1 MAKKIT
7 DKPGKYTGSGQGKES
22 QINLEVEVDEDKIV
36 SVKPLDQYAPDS
48 LADNAFHKMAQ
59 KIVDH
64 QSADVDVVSG
74 ASETSRGIIEG
85 VKEALNKAAVDF
97 ASLKENS
104 AQSQTETQEVIDVD
118 VAVVGAG
125 GAGAA
130 AALAARQ
137 HGARVALIEKTIS
150 PLGASTFAGGMFAG
164 DSQQQKEQNAVVSK
178 KWLYDEY
185 MDASQGYMNSILVRR
200 IIDESGKTVDWLNEN
215 GAIMKLVDAGTGG
228 SFDHIGMPATLHGYQ
243 EGGTKA
249 VTKLIEKFKSI
260 GGQMYFGFAG
270 QKLLQDAD
278 GKVIGLIA
286 QGDDKELHVN
296 AKKVIIATGGF
307 GGNPQMRKEYLGD
320 VSTQGQVLQNTGDGL
335 NMAWDAGTAHHI
347 NGSTHYFW
355 QTFSNEDIGAMAKL
369 VGPNWM
375 PVNALADFPNL
386 RVNNRGQRYAS
397 ETHALDFAVHGAE
410 LSEQPKQT
418 EYVIFDQ
425 AMLDKIKEGGMVAI
439 EDHYGKWKN
448 KRQFYMEFNFPTDT
462 EESIK
467 HEHEKTDF
475 TSLLN
480 KLSSTDVVFI
490 GDTIAELA
498 EKMGVNPE
506 NLQKSVDQY
515 NAAKKK
521 GEDELFFSDTKRM
534 IPVENGPFYAV
545 KYIARNLGT
554 LGGAT
559 IDEKMHALAPSGE
572 PVPNLYVAGADASGM
587 YGKAYVDFEGGT
599 LGFAYISG
607 RLAGIDA
614 AETAKEG
621 K

>member
-22 QINLEVEVDEDKIV
+22 QINLEVEVGSDQIIRV
-36 SVKPLDQYAPDS
+36 NSLDRYAPAS
-48 LADNAFHKMAQ
+48 LADNAFQKMAQ
-59 KIVDH
+59 KIVDQ
-64 QSADVDVVSG
+64 QSIDVDVVSG

-85 VKEALNKAAVDF
+85 VKSALTKAEVDF
-97 ASLKENS
+97 AALKENS
-104 AQSQTETQEVIDVD
+104 AQASTTTKREITVD

-125 GAGAA
+125 GAGVA

-137 HGARVALIEKTIS
+137 HGVSVALLEKTIS

-164 DSQQQKEQNAVVSK
+164 DSQQQKEQDQVVSK
-178 KWLYDEY
+178 KWLYNEY

-249 VTKLIEKFKSI
+249 ITKLIEKFKAL

-270 QKLLQDAD
+270 QRLLQDD
-278 GKVIGLIA
+278 QGQVIGLIA
-286 QGDDKELHVN
+286 QSDEQELQVN
-296 AKKVIIATGGF
+296 TKKVIIATGGF
-307 GGNPQMRKEYLGD
+307 GGNAEMRKEYLGD
-320 VSTQGQVLQNTGDGL
+320 VSTQGQVLQNIGDGL
-335 NMAWDAGTAHHI
+335 NMAWDAGTARHI

-355 QTFSNEDIGAMAKL
+355 QTFSNEDIGKMAKL
-369 VGPNWM
+369 VGPGWM
-375 PVNALADFPNL
+375 PLNALADFPNL

-410 LSEQPKQT
+410 LSEQPQQT
-418 EYVIFDQ
+418 EFVILDQ
-425 AMLDKIKEGGMVAI
+425 AMLDKIKAGGTVAI

-448 KRQFYMEFNFPTDT
+448 KREFYMEFNFPTDT
-462 EESIK
+462 DESIK
-467 HEHEKTDF
+467 REHEKTDF
-475 TSLLN
+475 TTLLN
-480 KLSSTDVVFI
+480 QLSSTNVVFI
-490 GDTIAELA
+490 GQTIPELA
-498 EKMGVNPE
+498 EQMGVDAI

-515 NAAKKK
+515 NEAKKK

-534 IPVENGPFYAV
+534 IPVEQGPFYAI
-545 KYIARNLGT
+545 KFIARNLGT

-559 IDEKMHALAPSGE
+559 IDEKMRALKPDGE
-572 PVPNLYVAGADASGM
+572 PVGNLYIAGADASGM

-614 AETAKEG
+614 AETAKESN
-621 K
+621 

>member
-1 MAKKIT
+1 MTKEITKI
-7 DKPGKYTGSGQGKES
+7 PGKYTGSGQGKES
-22 QINLEVEVDEDKIV
+22 EINLEVEVGSDKIV
-36 SVKPLDQYAPDS
+36 NVKPLDKYAPDS
-48 LADNAFHKMAQ
+48 LADNAFKKMAQ

-64 QSADVDVVSG
+64 QSVDVDVVSG

-85 VKEALNKAAVDF
+85 VKEALGKAQVDF
-97 ASLKENS
+97 AALKENS
-104 AQSQTETQEVIDVD
+104 SHSTTSGKKTVDVD

-125 GAGAA
+125 GAGVA

-137 HGARVALIEKTIS
+137 HGASVALIEKTIS

-164 DSQQQKEQNAVVSK
+164 DSQQQKEKNAVVSK

-228 SFDHIGMPATLHGYQ
+228 SYDHIGMPATLHGYQ

-249 VTKLIEKFKSI
+249 VTKLIEKFKSL

-270 QKLLQDAD
+270 QRLLQDEN
-278 GKVIGLIA
+278 GNVTGVVA
-286 QGDDKELHVN
+286 QGDDQVLHVN

-307 GGNPQMRKEYLGD
+307 GGNPKMRKEYLGD

-355 QTFSNEDIGAMAKL
+355 QTFSDEDIGEMAKI

-375 PVNALADFPNL
+375 PINALADFPNL

-410 LSEQPKQT
+410 LSEQPQQT
-418 EYVIFDQ
+418 EFVVLDQ
-425 AMLDKIKEGGMVAI
+425 AMLDKIKEGGTVAI
-439 EDHYGKWKN
+439 EDHYGKWKDH
-448 KRQFYMEFNFPTDT
+448 REFYMEFNFPTDT
-462 EESIK
+462 DEAIK
-467 HEHEKTDF
+467 REHEKVDF
-475 TSLLN
+475 TTLLD
-480 KLSSTDVVFI
+480 KLSSTNVVFI
-490 GDTIAELA
+490 GKTIKELA
-498 EKMGVNPE
+498 QRMGVNEE
-506 NLQKSVDQY
+506 NLQNAVDQY
-515 NAAKKK
+515 NNAKKK
-521 GEDELFFSDTKRM
+521 GEDDLFFSDTKRM
-534 IPVENGPFYAV
+534 IPVEQGPFYAI
-545 KYIARNLGT
+545 KFIARNLGT

-559 IDEKMHALAPSGE
+559 IDEKMHALAPDGE
-572 PVPNLYVAGADASGM
+572 PVSNLYVAGADASGM

-614 AETAKEG
+614 AETAKAG

>member
-22 QINLEVEVDEDKIV
+22 QINLEVEVGSDQIIRV
-36 SVKPLDQYAPDS
+36 NSLDRYAPDS
-48 LADNAFHKMAQ
+48 LADNAFQKMAQ
-59 KIVDH
+59 KIVDQ
-64 QSADVDVVSG
+64 QSIDVDVVSG

-85 VKEALNKAAVDF
+85 VKSALTKAEVDF
-97 ASLKENS
+97 AALKENS
-104 AQSQTETQEVIDVD
+104 AQTSTTTKREITVD
-118 VAVVGAG
+118 IAVVGAG
-125 GAGAA
+125 GAGVA
-130 AALAARQ
+130 AALAAIQ
-137 HGARVALIEKTIS
+137 HGASVALLEKTIS

-164 DSQQQKEQNAVVSK
+164 DSQQQKDQDQVVSK

-200 IIDESGKTVDWLNEN
+200 IIDESGKTADWLNEN

-249 VTKLIEKFKSI
+249 VTKLIEKFKSL

-270 QKLLQDAD
+270 QKLLQNDQ
-278 GKVIGLIA
+278 GQVIGLIA
-286 QGDDKELHVN
+286 QSDKQELQVN

-307 GGNPQMRKEYLGD
+307 GGNAEMRKEYLGD

-335 NMAWDAGTAHHI
+335 NMAWSAGTARHI

-355 QTFSNEDIGAMAKL
+355 QTFSNKEIGAMAKL
-369 VGPNWM
+369 VGPSWM
-375 PVNALADFPNL
+375 PLNALADFPNL
-386 RVNNRGQRYAS
+386 RVNKRGQRYAS

-410 LSEQPKQT
+410 LSEQPQQT
-418 EYVIFDQ
+418 EFVILDQ
-425 AMLDKIKEGGMVAI
+425 AMLDKIKEGGTVAI

-448 KRQFYMEFNFPTDT
+448 KREFYMEFNFPTDT
-462 EESIK
+462 DESIK
-467 HEHEKTDF
+467 REQEKTDF
-475 TSLLN
+475 TTLL
-480 KLSSTDVVFI
+480 KQLSSTNVVFI
-490 GDTIAELA
+490 GQTIPELA
-498 EKMGVNPE
+498 EQMGVDAI

-515 NAAKKK
+515 NEAKKK

-534 IPVENGPFYAV
+534 IPVEQGPFYAV
-545 KYIARNLGT
+545 KFIARNLGT

-559 IDEKMHALAPSGE
+559 IDEKMRALKPDGE
-572 PVPNLYVAGADASGM
+572 PVANLYIAGADASGM

-614 AETAKEG
+614 AETAKESN
-621 K
+621 

>member
-1 MAKKIT
+1 MTQKIT
-7 DKPGKYTGSGQGKES
+7 TKPGKYTGSGQGKES
-22 QINLEVEVDEDKIV
+22 IINVEVDVNEDKIN
-36 SVKPLDQYAPDS
+36 SVKALNNFAPDS
-48 LADNAFHKMAQ
+48 LADNAFKKMAD
-59 KIVDH
+59 KIVKN
-64 QSADVDVVSG
+64 QSVDVDVVSG
-74 ASETSRGIIEG
+74 ASETSRGIIAG
-85 VKEALNKAAVDF
+85 VKDALTKADVDF
-97 ASLKENS
+97 AALKENG
-104 AQSQTETQEVIDVD
+104 TQNASSDKEVIDVD

-125 GAGAA
+125 SAGAA
-130 AALAARQ
+130 AALAAKQ
-137 HGARVALIEKTIS
+137 EGASVALLEKTIS
-150 PLGASTFAGGMFAG
+150 PLGAGTFAGGMFAA
-164 DSQQQKEQNAVVSK
+164 DSQQQKDSDQVVSK

-228 SFDHIGMPATLHGYQ
+228 SYDHIGMPATLHGYQ

-249 VTKLIEKFKSI
+249 ITKLIEKFESI
-260 GGQMYFGFAG
+260 GGKMYFGFAAK
-270 QKLLQDAD
+270 KLLQED
-278 GKVIGLIA
+278 GAVTGVVA
-286 QGDDKELHVN
+286 QGDDSTLEVH

-307 GGNPQMRKEYLGD
+307 GGNPEMRKEYLGD

-355 QTFSNEDIGAMAKL
+355 QTFSNEDIGAMAKI
-369 VGPNWM
+369 VGPGWM
-375 PVNALADFPNL
+375 PLNALADFPNL

-418 EYVIFDQ
+418 EYVVLDQ
-425 AMLDKIKEGGMVAI
+425 AMLDKIKEGGTVAI

-448 KRQFYMEFNFPTDT
+448 HREFYMEFNYPTDT
-462 EESIK
+462 EENIK
-467 HEHEKTDF
+467 REHEKTDF
-475 TSLLN
+475 TALLN
-480 KLSSTDVVFI
+480 QLESTNVVFI
-490 GDTIAELA
+490 GDTIEELA
-498 EKMGVNPE
+498 NKMGVDSD
-506 NLQKSVDQY
+506 NLQKSVAQY
-515 NAAKKK
+515 NNAKKT
-521 GEDELFFSDTKRM
+521 GEDDLFFSDTNRM

-545 KYIARNLGT
+545 KFIARNLGT

-559 IDEKMHALAPSGE
+559 IDEKMHALTPEGE
-572 PVPNLYVAGADASGM
+572 PVPNLYVTGADASGM

-614 AETAKEG
+614 AETAKAS

>member
-1 MAKKIT
+1 MVKIT
-7 DKPGKYTGSGQGKES
+7 TKPGKYTGSGQGKES
-22 QINLEVEVDEDKIV
+22 QINLEVEVGSDQII
-36 SVKPLDQYAPDS
+36 SVKALDQYAPGS
-48 LADNAFHKMAQ
+48 LADNAFKKMAQ
-59 KIVDH
+59 KIVVH
-64 QSADVDVVSG
+64 QDVDVDVVSG

-85 VKEALNKAAVDF
+85 VKNALTKADVDFEALKANGA
-97 ASLKENS
+97 KTNIS
-104 AQSQTETQEVIDVD
+104 AKKTINVD

-125 GAGAA
+125 GAGVA

-137 HGARVALIEKTIS
+137 HGVSVALLEKTIS

-164 DSQQQKEQNAVVSK
+164 DSQQQKDQDQVVSK

-249 VTKLIEKFKSI
+249 VTKLIEKFKSL

-270 QKLLQDAD
+270 QKLLQDDD
-278 GKVIGLIA
+278 GKVVGLIA
-286 QGDDKELHVN
+286 QGDDQELQVN

-307 GGNPQMRKEYLGD
+307 GGNAKMRKEYLGD

-335 NMAWDAGTAHHI
+335 NMAWDAGTARHI

-375 PVNALADFPNL
+375 PLNALADFPNL

-418 EYVIFDQ
+418 EFVILDQ
-425 AMLDKIKEGGMVAI
+425 AMLDKIKEGGTVAI
-439 EDHYGKWKN
+439 EDHYGTWKN
-448 KRQFYMEFNFPTDT
+448 KREFYMEFNYPTDT
-462 EESIK
+462 DESIK
-467 HEHEKTDF
+467 REHEKTDF

-480 KLSSTDVVFI
+480 KLASTNVVFI
-490 GDTIAELA
+490 GQTIAELA
-498 EKMGVNPE
+498 EKMGVDPD
-506 NLQKSVDQY
+506 NLQKSVTQY
-515 NAAKKK
+515 NEAKTK
-521 GEDELFFSDTKRM
+521 GEDDLFFSDTKRM
-534 IPVENGPFYAV
+534 IPVEEGPFYAV
-545 KYIARNLGT
+545 KFIARNLGT

-559 IDEKMHALAPSGE
+559 IDERMRALAPNGE
-572 PVPNLYVAGADASGM
+572 PVANLYVAGADASGM

-614 AETAKEG
+614 AESVK
-621 K
+621 KNK

>member
-1 MAKKIT
+1 MTKEITKI
-7 DKPGKYTGSGQGKES
+7 PGKYTGSGQGKES
-22 QINLEVEVDEDKIV
+22 EINLEVEVGSDKIV
-36 SVKPLDQYAPDS
+36 NVKPLDKYAPDS
-48 LADNAFHKMAQ
+48 LADNAFKKMAQ

-64 QSADVDVVSG
+64 QSVDVDVVSG

-85 VKEALNKAAVDF
+85 VKEALGKAQVDF
-97 ASLKENS
+97 AALKENS
-104 AQSQTETQEVIDVD
+104 SHSTTSGKKTVDVD

-125 GAGAA
+125 GAGVA

-137 HGARVALIEKTIS
+137 HGASVALIEKTIS

-164 DSQQQKEQNAVVSK
+164 DSQQQKEKNAVVSK

-228 SFDHIGMPATLHGYQ
+228 SYDHIGMPATLHGYQ

-249 VTKLIEKFKSI
+249 VTKLIEKFKSL

-270 QKLLQDAD
+270 QRLLQDEN
-278 GKVIGLIA
+278 GNVTGVVA
-286 QGDDKELHVN
+286 QGDDQVLHVN

-307 GGNPQMRKEYLGD
+307 GGNPKMRKEYLGD

-355 QTFSNEDIGAMAKL
+355 QTFSDEDIGEMAKI

-375 PVNALADFPNL
+375 PINALADFPNL

-410 LSEQPKQT
+410 LSEQPQQT
-418 EYVIFDQ
+418 EFVVLDQ
-425 AMLDKIKEGGMVAI
+425 AMLDKIKEGGTVAI
-439 EDHYGKWKN
+439 EDHYGKWKDH
-448 KRQFYMEFNFPTDT
+448 REFYMEFNFPTDT
-462 EESIK
+462 DEAIK
-467 HEHEKTDF
+467 REHEKVDF
-475 TSLLN
+475 TTLLD
-480 KLSSTDVVFI
+480 KLSSTNVVFI
-490 GDTIAELA
+490 GKTIKELA
-498 EKMGVNPE
+498 QRMGVNEE
-506 NLQKSVDQY
+506 NLQNAVAQY
-515 NAAKKK
+515 NNAKKK
-521 GEDELFFSDTKRM
+521 GEDDLFFSDTKRM
-534 IPVENGPFYAV
+534 IPVEQGPFYAV
-545 KYIARNLGT
+545 KFIARNLGT

-559 IDEKMHALAPSGE
+559 IDEKMHALAPDGE

-614 AETAKEG
+614 AETAKAG

>member
-22 QINLEVEVDEDKIV
+22 QINLEVEVGSDQIIRV
-36 SVKPLDQYAPDS
+36 NSLDRYAPGS
-48 LADNAFHKMAQ
+48 LADNAFKKMAQ
-59 KIVDH
+59 KIVAH
-64 QSADVDVVSG
+64 QDVDVDVVSG

-85 VKEALNKAAVDF
+85 VKDALTKADVDLEALKANGARTIV
-97 ASLKENS
+97 S
-104 AQSQTETQEVIDVD
+104 AKKTINVD

-125 GAGAA
+125 GAGVA

-137 HGARVALIEKTIS
+137 HGASVALLEKTIS

-164 DSQQQKEQNAVVSK
+164 DSQQQKEQNQVVSK
-178 KWLYDEY
+178 KWLYNEY

-249 VTKLIEKFKSI
+249 VTKLIEKFKSL
-260 GGQMYFGFAG
+260 GGQIYFGFAG
-270 QKLLQDAD
+270 QRLLQDD
-278 GKVIGLIA
+278 QGQVIGLIA
-286 QGDDKELHVN
+286 QSDEQELQVN

-307 GGNPQMRKEYLGD
+307 GGNAEMRKEYLGD

-335 NMAWDAGTAHHI
+335 NMAWDAGTARHI

-355 QTFSNEDIGAMAKL
+355 QTFSNEDIGKMAKL
-369 VGPNWM
+369 VGPGWM
-375 PVNALADFPNL
+375 PLNALADFPNL

-410 LSEQPKQT
+410 LSEQPQQT
-418 EYVIFDQ
+418 EFVILDQ
-425 AMLDKIKEGGMVAI
+425 AMLNKIKEGGTVAI

-448 KRQFYMEFNFPTDT
+448 KREFYMEFNFPTDT
-462 EESIK
+462 DESIK
-467 HEHEKTDF
+467 REHEKTDF
-475 TSLLN
+475 TTLL
-480 KLSSTDVVFI
+480 KQLSSTNVVFI
-490 GDTIAELA
+490 GQTIPELA
-498 EKMGVNPE
+498 EQMGVDAI

-515 NAAKKK
+515 NEAKKK

-534 IPVENGPFYAV
+534 IPVEQGPFYAV
-545 KYIARNLGT
+545 KFIARNLGT

-559 IDEKMHALAPSGE
+559 IDEKMRALKPDGE
-572 PVPNLYVAGADASGM
+572 PVANLYIAGADASGM

-614 AETAKEG
+614 AETAKESN
-621 K
+621 

>member
-1 MAKKIT
+1 MTKKIT

-22 QINLEVEVDEDKIV
+22 IINLEVEVSADKITAV
-36 SVKPLDQYAPDS
+36 TPLDEYRPGS
-48 LADNAFHKMAQ
+48 LQANAFDKMAQ
-59 KIVDH
+59 KIVKQ

-74 ASETSRGIIEG
+74 ASETSRGILEG
-85 VKEALNKAAVDF
+85 VKEALDKADVDF
-97 ASLKENS
+97 DALKENS
-104 AQSQTETQEVIDVD
+104 AQNSSSAKEVIDVD

-125 GAGAA
+125 SAGAA
-130 AALAARQ
+130 AALAAKQ
-137 HGARVALIEKTIS
+137 EGVSVALLEKTIS
-150 PLGASTFAGGMFAG
+150 PLGAGTFAGGMFAA
-164 DSQQQKEQNAVVSK
+164 DSQQQKDLNQVVSK

-228 SFDHIGMPATLHGYQ
+228 SYDHIGMPATLHGYQ

-249 VTKLIEKFKSI
+249 ITKLIEKFKSI
-260 GGQMYFGFAG
+260 GGKMYFGFAAK
-270 QKLLQDAD
+270 KLLQDDA
-278 GKVIGLIA
+278 GAVTGVVA
-286 QGDDKELHVN
+286 QGDDSELEVH

-307 GGNPQMRKEYLGD
+307 GGNPEMRKEYLGD

-355 QTFSNEDIGAMAKL
+355 QTFSNEDIGAMAKI
-369 VGPNWM
+369 VGPGWM
-375 PVNALADFPNL
+375 PLNALADFPNL

-418 EYVIFDQ
+418 EFVIFDQ
-425 AMLDKIKEGGMVAI
+425 AMLDKIKEGGTVAI

-448 KRQFYMEFNFPTDT
+448 HREFYMEFNYPTDT

-467 HEHEKTDF
+467 REHEKTDF
-475 TSLLN
+475 TSLLG
-480 KLSSTDVVFI
+480 KLESTNVVFI
-490 GDTIAELA
+490 GQTIDELA
-498 EKMGVNPE
+498 EKMGVDKE
-506 NLQKSVDQY
+506 NLKKSVAQY
-515 NAAKKK
+515 NNAKKT
-521 GEDELFFSDTKRM
+521 GEDDLFFSDTKRM
-534 IPVENGPFYAV
+534 IPVEEGPFYAV

-559 IDEKMHALAPSGE
+559 IDEKMHALTPEGE
-572 PVPNLYVAGADASGM
+572 PVPNLYVTGADASGM

-614 AETAKEG
+614 AQTAK
-621 K
+621 KN

>member
-1 MAKKIT
+1 MTKEITKI
-7 DKPGKYTGSGQGKES
+7 PGKYTGSGQGKES
-22 QINLEVEVDEDKIV
+22 EINLEVEVGSDKIV
-36 SVKPLDQYAPDS
+36 NVKPLDKYAPDS
-48 LADNAFHKMAQ
+48 LADNAFKKMAQ
-59 KIVDH
+59 KIVDQ
-64 QSADVDVVSG
+64 QSVDVDVVSG

-85 VKEALNKAAVDF
+85 VKEALGKAQVDF
-97 ASLKENS
+97 AALKENS
-104 AQSQTETQEVIDVD
+104 SHSTTSGKKTVDVD

-125 GAGAA
+125 GAGVA

-137 HGARVALIEKTIS
+137 HCASVALIEKTIS

-164 DSQQQKEQNAVVSK
+164 DSQQQKEKNAVVSK

-228 SFDHIGMPATLHGYQ
+228 SYDHIGMPATLHGYQ

-249 VTKLIEKFKSI
+249 VTKLIEKFKSL

-270 QKLLQDAD
+270 QRLLQDEN
-278 GKVIGLIA
+278 GNVTGVVA
-286 QGDDKELHVN
+286 QGDDQVLHVN

-307 GGNPQMRKEYLGD
+307 GGNPKMRKEYLGD

-335 NMAWDAGTAHHI
+335 NMAWDVGTAHHI

-355 QTFSNEDIGAMAKL
+355 QTFSDEDIGEMAKI

-375 PVNALADFPNL
+375 PINALADFPNL

-410 LSEQPKQT
+410 LSEQPQQT
-418 EYVIFDQ
+418 EFVVLDQ
-425 AMLDKIKEGGMVAI
+425 AMLDKIKEGGTVAI
-439 EDHYGKWKN
+439 EDHYGKWKDH
-448 KRQFYMEFNFPTDT
+448 REFYMEFNFPTDT
-462 EESIK
+462 DEAIK
-467 HEHEKTDF
+467 REHEKVDF
-475 TSLLN
+475 TTLLD
-480 KLSSTDVVFI
+480 KLSSTNVVFI
-490 GDTIAELA
+490 GKTIKELA
-498 EKMGVNPE
+498 QRMGVNEE
-506 NLQKSVDQY
+506 NLQNAVDQY
-515 NAAKKK
+515 NNAKKK
-521 GEDELFFSDTKRM
+521 GEDDLFFSDTKRM
-534 IPVENGPFYAV
+534 IPVEQGPFYAI
-545 KYIARNLGT
+545 KFIARNLGT

-559 IDEKMHALAPSGE
+559 IDEKMHALAPDGE

-614 AETAKEG
+614 AETAKAG